1 LARSKATLCIFLS
14 VDRLAEITADLIP
27 HYGAAGPAAVV
38 YRASWPDQKVIRG
51 TLADIA
57 GQVEKAGIKK
67 TALIIVG
74 QALSRRIPA
83 SKLYD
88 QAFSHGYRKARPE

>member
-1 LARSKATLCIFLS
+1 
-14 VDRLAEITADLIP
+14 
-27 HYGAAGPAAVV
+27 
-38 YRASWPDQKVIRG
+38 
-51 TLADIA
+51 LADIA

-74 QALSRRIPA
+74 QALSRRLPA

-88 QAFSHGYRKARPE
+88 QAFSHGCREARP